1 MENTKKTKLMI
12 IENYIDWFTTDDFER
27 QVMKENARLY
37 VEEDWVD
44 EIAQSKEPTVN
55 AQFDEEDMWI
65 NCPHCD
71 NTEQQPVDQQRHH
84 LQSLVLLDWES
95 EKISKHQCLSCDG
108 LFKVNWESYE
118 S

>member
-1 MENTKKTKLMI
+1 MDKGDIEI
-12 IENYIDWFTTDDFER
+12 IKQAIKDIEHWRGYG
-27 QVMKENARLY
+27 Y
-37 VEEDWVD
+37 VEGDDIDNAVKLIKET
-44 EIAQSKEPTVN
+44 INKEPTVN

-118 S
+118 SEA